1 MLNKESPVQIIV
13 TNNVPKL
20 VDTEII
26 YDERFKLWRINVNKK
41 VKK

>member
-1 MLNKESPVQIIV
+1 MLNKELPVQIIV
-13 TNNVPKL
+13 TNNDPKR
-20 VDTEII
+20 VDITID